1 MQTDPGTM
9 LSRFKPLPS
18 ACQLGGSSTLR
29 LGILVCKTQQSSV
42 YCGQSLG
49 VLSEIMRLVWPSYE
63 EVAGSSLVQSQP
75 RRLARGN
82 RDRKEGNVQ
91 PGCT

>member
-1 MQTDPGTM
+1 MEIDPGTM

-18 ACQLGGSSTLR
+18 ACQLGESSTLG
-29 LGILVCKTQQSSV
+29 LGILVCKTQQSSI

-49 VLSEIMRLVWPSYE
+49 VLSEIMRPVWPSYE
-63 EVAGSSLVQSQP
+63 VVAGSSLVQP